1 MIDLDREI
9 SQRLPGWIDLLAGLV
24 QIPSPFE
31 LEHKMIDSVKR
42 HALLRGLRPIM
53 VPFVPAHLAKL
64 KGAQPPFS
72 NVPNRANIC
81 LRIPGRGGGRSLA
94 FNAHLDVVPEGDPS
108 RWTHHPFSGH
118 IDRDKNIMYGR
129 GIMDNK
135 AGVALA
141 LALAELLT
149 LRTEPLAGDVVFHF
163 VLEDETTGNGTL
175 LCLDAGLTTD
185 AAIVLDGTRLERAIN
200 QHAGNLMFGAKV
212 DGRAASVSVSHMGSN
227 AAEMLAELML
237 VLKKTIH
244 DLNPDR
250 TEPWVQFLSPNQF
263 SLQEINSVGAS
274 LTLPEKAEAMAYVT
288 FTPPR
293 TLADIKAMI
302 ESTARTF
309 ATERG
314 WTTSLSFDWNKFSAE
329 PVISP
334 SPPIG
339 RLLDDCAR
347 RRGMAPIV
355 MGPSTGTSDLRHYV
369 AYGVPSVLYGPGRGY
384 NPHRPDEHY
393 LLEDFPVMVR
403 LLHDVMVEWCGQ

>member
-9 SQRLPGWIDLLAGLV
+9 AQRLPSWIAMLQGLV
-24 QIPSPFE
+24 RIPSPFE
-31 LEHKMIDSVKR
+31 LEHKMIDAVKR
-42 HALLRGLRPIM
+42 HAILRGLRPSMI
-53 VPFVPAHLAKL
+53 PFVPSHLSKL

-72 NVPNRANIC
+72 NVPNRVNIC
-81 LRIPGRGGGRSLA
+81 LKIPGRGGGRSLA
-94 FNAHLDVVPEGDPS
+94 FNAHLDVVPEGDPA

-118 IDRDKNIMYGR
+118 IDTAKNIMFGR

-141 LALAELLT
+141 LALAELLS
-149 LRTEPLAGDVVFHF
+149 LRQQPLAGDVVFHL

-175 LCLDAGLTTD
+175 LCLDAGFTTD

-200 QHAGNLMFGAKV
+200 QHAGNLMFGARV

-237 VLKKTIH
+237 TLKKAIH
-244 DLNPDR
+244 DLNAGR
-250 TEPWVQFLSPNQF
+250 VEPWTQFPSPNQF
-263 SLQEINSVGAS
+263 SLQEINSTGAS

-293 TLADIKAMI
+293 TLADIRRLI
-302 ESTARTF
+302 ESIAQSF
-309 ATERG
+309 AAERG
-314 WTTSLSFDWNKFSAE
+314 WTTQLVFDWNRFAAE
-329 PVISP
+329 PVVSA

-339 RLLDDCAR
+339 QVLDASAR

-355 MGPSTGTSDLRHYV
+355 LSPSTGTSDLRHYV

-393 LLEDFPVMVR
+393 LLDDFPVMIR
-403 LLHDVMVEWCGQ
+403 LLHDVTVDWCGA